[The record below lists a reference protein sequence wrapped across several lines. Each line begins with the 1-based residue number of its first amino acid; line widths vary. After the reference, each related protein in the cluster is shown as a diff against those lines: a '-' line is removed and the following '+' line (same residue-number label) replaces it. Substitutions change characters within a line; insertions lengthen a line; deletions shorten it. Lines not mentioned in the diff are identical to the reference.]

1 MQYAESLGYRVPQDL
16 KIIGYDGTSLI
27 RSIYP
32 KLTTIIQPTYQ
43 IAENA
48 VETLIQEIDGKTHD
62 TKEKKHSR
70 FPFGK
75 EKQQGDKSERIFLNL
90 LLEKI
95 KKQRSKKNLL

>member
-62 TKEKKHSR
+62 TKEKNIPG
-70 FPFGK
+70 FPLERRNNRGIKVK
-75 EKQQGDKSERIFLNL
+75 EYFSIYF
-90 LLEKI
+90 
-95 KKQRSKKNLL
+95 